1 MHVELEFSKA
11 QVQSLEQKLKEE
23 MLINLKLKKEVE
35 KLEQAMLDKAKK
47 PQKRAREE
55 PKQDQLDLVDRDAE
69 NYKEI
74 LESKVDELER

>member
-11 QVQSLEQKLKEE
+11 QVSSLEQKLKEE
-23 MLINLKLKKEVE
+23 MLVNLKLKKEVE

-55 PKQDQLDLVDRDAE
+55 PK
-69 NYKEI
+69 
-74 LESKVDELER
+74 